1 MNDLPEC
8 IRYEVI
14 KIGFKKEDGGHK
26 SILIDL
32 SRELSH

>member
-8 IRYEVI
+8 IGYEVI
-14 KIGFKKEDGGHK
+14 KICFKKENGGHK

-32 SRELSH
+32 SKELSH